1 MTVDCQGFQR
11 SANTRVHGCERC
23 GKVEMAHVVK
33 VTYRD
38 DTRPRAIPLERELTE
53 TAAKAAGLPDDLGLS
68 LYADARAHPGGIRH
82 RTPEQWFRD
91 FVEEIADARN
101 YAVWRL
107 VELHPGYMRGEPDA
121 CEEFERWMRRL
132 TAVLVAWRAI
142 RS

>member
-68 LYADARAHPGGIRH
+68 LYA
-82 RTPEQWFRD
+82 
-91 FVEEIADARN
+91 
-101 YAVWRL
+101 VWRL
-107 VELHPGYMRGEPDA
+107 VELYPGYMRGEPDA